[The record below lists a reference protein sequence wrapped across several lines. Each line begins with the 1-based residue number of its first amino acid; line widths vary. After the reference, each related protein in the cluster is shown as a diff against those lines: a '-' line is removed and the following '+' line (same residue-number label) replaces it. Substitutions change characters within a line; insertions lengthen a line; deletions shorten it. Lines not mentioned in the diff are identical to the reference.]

1 MTNISFYFKPTFLEK
16 ELGKIYLNPNETNTN
31 HLNVIKTH
39 VLKGINLYRK
49 KIKMFLI
56 DEIFI
61 GVLGYSELKTDL
73 DDDNHI
79 FNLVINYNSDTNDYD
94 YYYDR
99 EKVNML

>member
-1 MTNISFYFKPTFLEK
+1 
-16 ELGKIYLNPNETNTN
+16 
-31 HLNVIKTH
+31 
-39 VLKGINLYRK
+39 
-49 KIKMFLI
+49 MFLI